1 LKIKSFLFTIIPVI
15 TLISACSDPTA
26 SFIYECGNC
35 EIGDTVQF
43 TSTSTGAETFDWDFG
58 DGNISVEEN
67 PLHIYYFLGTFNIQ
81 LTVSNKN
88 GSDVANGSVTIKGPS
103 GRLIDTIVYCPG
115 IEDNLLGDSPYR
127 NVSIYLPPGYESS
140 DKHYPVVYLLHGYL
154 GDNRLWFGKGYA
166 DVNLKP
172 VMDYLINN
180 KTIHPMILVSPDSEN
195 RFGGSWYINSASSG
209 NWEDFIVQDVVQ
221 FIDNHYRTIPNSE
234 SRGIAGHSMGGYGT
248 ILIAMKNSDIFS
260 SAYALSSY
268 GLVFEPPSSSYLS
281 GLYQEISDAGDITDF
296 DGLSFDAKLHLSH
309 LVAMAPNS
317 SSLPF
322 YCDYLMSPQG
332 EIVPGVWQKMMV
344 YDPYTSILTYQENL
358 LELTA
363 IKLDCGNLDDNT
375 YGNSHFANKLAT
387 IGIENAFESYAGDH
401 TNKLEE
407 RMKLKVLPFFSAHL
421 VHDDQ

>member
-1 LKIKSFLFTIIPVI
+1 M
-15 TLISACSDPTA
+15 A

-43 TSTSTGAETFDWDFG
+43 TSLSTNAETFDWDFG
-58 DGNISVEEN
+58 DGKISAEEN
-67 PLHIYYFLGTFNIQ
+67 PLHIYNSFGTFNIQ

-88 GSDVANGSVTIKGPS
+88 GSDVANGSVRIKGPS
-103 GRLIDTIVYCPG
+103 GRIIGTIVYSPG
-115 IEDNLLGDSPYR
+115 LEGNLLGDSPYR
-127 NVSIYLPPGYESS
+127 NVSIYLPPGYDSS

-154 GDNRLWFGKGYA
+154 GDNELWFGKGYA
-166 DVNLKP
+166 KVDLKSI
-172 VMDYLINN
+172 MNYLINN
-180 KTIHPMILVSPDSEN
+180 KTINPMILVSPDSDN

-221 FIDNHYRTIPNSE
+221 FIDNNYRTIPNAE

-248 ILIAMKNSDIFS
+248 IMIAMKNPDIFS
-260 SAYALSSY
+260 AAYALSAY
-268 GLVFEPPSSSYLS
+268 GLVIEPPNSSYLS
-281 GLYQEISDAGDITDF
+281 GLYQEISGAADISDF

-322 YCDYLMSPQG
+322 YCDYLLNSSG
-332 EIVPGVWQKMMV
+332 ELVQSVWQRIMA
-344 YDPYTSILTYQENL
+344 YDPYTSILTYKENL

-363 IKLDCGNLDDNT
+363 IRLDCGNLDDNT
-375 YGNSHFANKLAT
+375 IGNSRFADKLAT
-387 IGIENAFESYAGDH
+387 IGIENAFESYDGDH

-407 RMKLKVLPFFSAHL
+407 RMEFKVLPFFSAHL
-421 VHDDQ
+421 EHDNQ